1 MTASDARLRPP
12 NGLAFSRRERAASD
26 VFKMATISRE
36 AVGWNAG
43 LGRGSVDAGK
53 SEYQG

>member
-1 MTASDARLRPP
+1 MEKRP
-12 NGLAFSRRERAASD
+12 NGLAFSCRERA
-26 VFKMATISRE
+26 VQNNFKMATISRE

-43 LGRGSVDAGK
+43 LGRWSVDAGK